1 MTIQKKPNV
10 VFMLVDNLGWGD
22 LGCYG
27 GMAPT
32 PRLDQLANEGLRFT
46 NYNVEAQCTPTRSAI
61 MTGRLPKRSGT
72 TFVPLPGQG
81 DYGLSPWEYTM
92 AQMFSDAGYA
102 TALYGKWH
110 LGDVDGRLPTDQG
123 FDEWYG
129 IRNTT
134 DEAGYT
140 SYPMFHETGYPIP
153 QIWEGVKGSPSQPV
167 EEYNVESRA
176 LIEEKITQR
185 TVEFIQRN
193 AADDQPFF
201 AYVGFTHMHPPFHFH
216 PDFKGKSSGGQYS
229 DILAEMDYRAGQIL
243 DALDE
248 AGIAEDTIVIW
259 SSDNAAAATV
269 GSAFVGSNGPWRGVF
284 ASGFEGGM
292 RVPALIR
299 WPGKIPAGVVTNEI
313 VATYDW
319 MPTLAALV
327 GEADRM
333 PDDRPIDG
341 VDASDLLLGR
351 SETSSRDHIIFY
363 GSDGEVMSAK
373 WKNIKIV
380 FRYAETFDGPIIKPQ
395 FPMAFDLID
404 DPGER
409 LNLTSQKMDMMWMFG
424 PAIQRITALQ
434 KSFAQY
440 PNITPGQDFDGYD

>member
-10 VFMLVDNLGWGD
+10 IFMLVDNLGWGD

-27 GMAPT
+27 GSAPT
-32 PRLDQLANEGLRFT
+32 PRLDALADEGMRFK

-72 TFVPLPGQG
+72 TSVPLPGQG

-92 AQMFSDAGYA
+92 AQLFSDADYA

-129 IRNTT
+129 IKNTT

-140 SYPMFHETGYPIP
+140 SYPMFHETGYPAP
-153 QIWEGVKGSPSQPV
+153 QIWEGVKGSPSQPI
-167 EEYNVESRA
+167 EEYNLESRA
-176 LIEEKITQR
+176 LIEEKITKR

-193 AADDQPFF
+193 AAAGQPFF
-201 AYVGFTHMHPPFHFH
+201 TYVGFTHIHPPYHHH
-216 PDFKGKSSGGQYS
+216 PDFKGKSGGGKYS
-229 DILAEMDYRAGQIL
+229 DMLAEIDYRAGQIL
-243 DALDE
+243 DALDQ
-248 AGIAEDTIVIW
+248 AGIAEDTIVVW
-259 SSDNAAAATV
+259 NSDNATGVAGGLA
-269 GSAFVGSNGPWRGVF
+269 GSNGPWRGVF
-284 ASGFEGGM
+284 GSGFEGGS
-292 RVPALIR
+292 RVPAIVR
-299 WPGKIPAGVVTNEI
+299 WPGKIPAGVVTDEML
-313 VATYDW
+313 ATYDW

-327 GEADRM
+327 GESDRI
-333 PDDRPIDG
+333 PTDRPIDG
-341 VDASDLLLGR
+341 VNSSDLLLGK
-351 SETSSRDHIIFY
+351 SDKAQRDYFIYY

-373 WKNIKIV
+373 WKNIKVV

-404 DPGER
+404 DPGEQI
-409 LNLTSQKMDMMWMFG
+409 NLTSERMDMMWMFG
-424 PAIQRITALQ
+424 PVIQRLIALE
-434 KSFAQY
+434 KSFAEY
-440 PNITPGQDFDGYD
+440 PNIKPGQEFDGYD